1 MIFIDNENTY
11 NPSINLAIEEYILR
25 NLVDF
30 PDVLLFYI
38 NEPSIIIGRHQNAIE
53 EINRDYVEAHNI
65 HVVRRLSGGGAVY
78 HDHGNLNYS
87 FITRGGKEDVLN
99 FRKFTAPVVSALNQM
114 GVAAE
119 LGGRNDILVDGR
131 KISGNAI
138 YSTAQGIV
146 CHGTLLLSA
155 DLTRLSDALNPKPE
169 KITSKGIQSVRSR
182 VANISE
188 FLSEPIAIEAF
199 RQKLLESIFASEPI
213 SQYQLGDNDWT
224 RIHEIVLARYSTWEW
239 NYGQSPEFNI
249 QKTKRFPFGE
259 VDARIDVQE
268 GLIKSIQ
275 FFGDFFSEYEPTELA
290 EILKGVRYDRDSLA
304 ARLNGVDPQKYFG
317 GMTVDEL
324 ADFLY

>member
-25 NLVDF
+25 NLLDY
-30 PDVLLFYI
+30 PEILLFYI

-53 EINRDYVEAHNI
+53 EINRDYVESNNI

-99 FRKFTAPVVSALNQM
+99 FRKFTAPVVAALNQM

-138 YSTAQGIV
+138 YSTSEGIV
-146 CHGTLLLSA
+146 CHGTLLLAA
-155 DLTRLSDALNPKPE
+155 DLSRLSDALNPKPE
-169 KITSKGIQSVRSR
+169 KIMSKGIQSVRSR

-188 FLSEPIAIEAF
+188 FLPEPIAIELF
-199 RQKLLESIFASEPI
+199 RQKILESVFSNGPI
-213 SQYQLGDNDWT
+213 DQYHLSQSDWKK
-224 RIHEIVLARYSTWEW
+224 IHEIAEHRYSTWDW
-239 NYGQSPEFNI
+239 NFGQSPEFNI

-268 GLIKSIQ
+268 GLIRSIQ

-290 EILKGVRYDRDSLA
+290 EILKGVRYDRNSLA
-304 ARLNGVDPQKYFG
+304 SCLNGVEPQKYFG
-317 GMTVDEL
+317 GMTADEL
-324 ADFLY
+324 VDFLY